1 MLLPW
6 NAEFSSI
13 QFWDEHYSSPFTHD
27 HLCDRRAARTHQIKD
42 FVVIEPGFLTSLP
55 EIDSAKI
62 ERVAKPNAFSRRA
75 SSIKFSTAMKAP
87 PFGSAAYADLISCFF
102 FSRFQ
107 SCNIIPN
114 GNHIRLGCTL
124 FAREVL
130 SDRVQATSGG
140 FLQRSAAEA
149 ERGYCNTIF
158 WKVFI
163 SASASAGAGKTVP
176 TMRTLFI
183 RPSDAVSTTST
194 APESEKLPNHNLLS
208 RPAISKSITFH
219 RMRLFALCKSS
230 AEKIHS
236 VLKG

>member
-124 FAREVL
+124 SRAKFCLIVCRRHQGDFFKDPLPKL
-130 SDRVQATSGG
+130 SAVTAIR
-140 FLQRSAAEA
+140 F
-149 ERGYCNTIF
+149 F
-158 WKVFI
+158 
-163 SASASAGAGKTVP
+163 GK
-176 TMRTLFI
+176 F
-183 RPSDAVSTTST
+183 S
-194 APESEKLPNHNLLS
+194 
-208 RPAISKSITFH
+208 
-219 RMRLFALCKSS
+219 
-230 AEKIHS
+230 
-236 VLKG
+236 